1 MRGRSLMRGRSPMQE
16 MQGVKTLKSVNAGSK
31 PDAGNTGLKPNARPK
46 PNAAKPDARPKPNAG
61 NAGLKPDAV
70 NAEPKPDDVNT
81 GPELDRKVQEM
92 QKQKSMLRN
101 STGRYKAVALI
112 CLRSLWREG
121 RVKTAG
127 GLPAVVGTTRLSCGV
142 GDRDGL
148 GLWSQR
154 ILLWR
159 SEDRGWS
166 TCEGWHDSPVLR
178 GMPEPTKYVSGGVPK
193 LYGPECKLLSG
204 PASRDFGSRGL
215 GVSTFPWGRVTDTR
229 KKESPLIILEPEGR
243 GRISYSGLGIWNT

>member
-121 RVKTAG
+121 CLLVGDFLQWEKEKMKEHELFKHELVDRPSGHGSSCRGGRVKTAG

-178 GMPEPTKYVSGGVPK
+178 GMVAVVQT
-193 LYGPECKLLSG
+193 
-204 PASRDFGSRGL
+204 
-215 GVSTFPWGRVTDTR
+215 
-229 KKESPLIILEPEGR
+229 
-243 GRISYSGLGIWNT
+243 